1 MQMKKTLLAALLAAA
16 PFTTMAASAG
26 HLDIYY
32 TDANAEDTSG
42 GGGDVDGDG
51 FGIRGAGKISDQAFV
66 YGEYQK
72 NEYDD
77 AFDLEIQQIRA
88 GLGYLF
94 SSSKE
99 LELYGKA
106 EFLNFEA
113 EADGV
118 GSDDDNGWG
127 VHGGVAFLPAPELR
141 LFGEIGFID
150 VGDSDGPEYNL
161 GASYNFTP
169 QFGAVVNYRVSDL
182 EIDGGDELELSD
194 LQIGA
199 RFNF

>member
-16 PFTTMAASAG
+16 PFTTMATSAG

-99 LELYGKA
+99 LELYGKGEFINFQA
-106 EFLNFEA
+106 ES
-113 EADGV
+113 DIGD
-118 GSDDDNGWG
+118 DDDNGWG

-182 EIDGGDELELSD
+182 EDDGGAEFELSD